1 MYKKTI
7 VISSLGDIT
16 EEIEKEN
23 QEEYEQISKDASM
36 IKEIFQDL
44 SKLTGNCYE
53 PLNDVLEHTEHTVE
67 NTQQGTKQLIK
78 AQANNNKTNKLL
90 LASGSIIGGS
100 VGLVLGGALG
110 SILNIPGMTVG
121 AHVGLIVGC
130 LIGGGSLGTGVGVIS
145 TFSLKKN
152 IF

>member
-1 MYKKTI
+1 
-7 VISSLGDIT
+7 
-16 EEIEKEN
+16 
-23 QEEYEQISKDASM
+23 M

>member
-1 MYKKTI
+1 MYKKTMI
-7 VISSLGDIT
+7 FSSLGDIT

-23 QEEYEQISKDASM
+23 QEDYELISKDASM

-53 PLNDVLEHTEHTVE
+53 PINDVLEHTEHTVE

-78 AQANNNKTNKLL
+78 AQKINNKTNKIL

-100 VGLVLGGALG
+100 VGLVIGGVLG
-110 SILNIPGMTVG
+110 SVLHIPGITLG
-121 AHVGLIVGC
+121 SQIGLIAGC

-145 TFSLKKN
+145 AFSLKK
-152 IF
+152 